1 MAKKVQE
8 QSGKRKSTK
17 RAPGHGSVDI
27 AEQVRLCQD
36 LIIKFTSTR
45 EIRDI
50 LLERYGLTE
59 DTANERIKCARE
71 RIKDDING
79 IERQELAATM
89 AEMCLSIAKSAEN
102 RGQYN
107 NVIGAMRLLGE
118 LGGLSGQNKV

>member
-1 MAKKVQE
+1 MGKAQE

-17 RAPGHGSVDI
+17 RAAGAKSIEV
-27 AEQVRLCQD
+27 AEQIRLCQD
-36 LIIKFTSTR
+36 LLIKYHSMR
-45 EIRDI
+45 AIRDI
-50 LLERYGLTE
+50 LLERYGLPE
-59 DTANERIKCARE
+59 STANDRIKAARE
-71 RIKDDING
+71 AIKDDING

-89 AEMCLSIAKSAEN
+89 AEMCLSIAAQAEA

>member
-8 QSGKRKSTK
+8 QSGKRKSTQ
-17 RAPGHGSVDI
+17 RAPGHKSVDI
-27 AEQVRLCQD
+27 AEQIRLCQD
-36 LIIKFTSTR
+36 LLIKFHSAR
-45 EIRDI
+45 SIRDI
-50 LLERYGLTE
+50 LLERYGCPE
-59 DTANERIKCARE
+59 ATANDRIKCARE
-71 RIKDDING
+71 RIRDDING

-89 AEMCLSIAKSAEN
+89 AEMCLDIAQQAQE